1 MAESG
6 RVVSEREF
14 REWIPSCPVQIKKMR
29 IEEASPGGERTLTVF
44 SVPCGDFSV
53 RSFAAQIEYRDERRE
68 LLGTSEIADIGT
80 GESAPLAVTYE
91 KAAYASALIRSVTF
105 SSGEVWE
112 NRDLSPAVLPPNQK
126 ILWQTDPL
134 YETIRAECE
143 GTVPARFEPD
153 EIDGAWRCACGQIN
167 LESASACGSCGT
179 SRAWLKTHFDRTYLE
194 SRKAEL
200 GAKKANAPVHVKKV
214 RKTDNG
220 DKLKAALILGAAA
233 AVIVLAVLTV
243 KVFIPGAR
251 YSSAVKLAEA
261 GDYDGAVSIFSS
273 LGSFRDSADR
283 MRAAVYD
290 KAREMTG
297 LDEVNMTTSAASPW
311 FSIDE
316 NGVLSLRKDKYE
328 EKKGTIEEFVVPDM
342 VDGVIVRELDRNFF
356 LNCKELK
363 TATLS
368 DCLEVLGEQ
377 SFYNCEALET
387 VNFGK
392 NLKTIGPRCFINC
405 YALEDLE
412 IPDTVE
418 SLGVR
423 AFNNCVKLRRVVL
436 GKGITAVGDYTF
448 ALCVELKSVT
458 LTSPLTAVG
467 VGAFAECSSFE
478 KIFCRFP
485 ESDWIGFDLPAD
497 EENSPFLEAERLF
510 DQ

>member
-1 MAESG
+1 
-6 RVVSEREF
+6 
-14 REWIPSCPVQIKKMR
+14 
-29 IEEASPGGERTLTVF
+29 
-44 SVPCGDFSV
+44 
-53 RSFAAQIEYRDERRE
+53 
-68 LLGTSEIADIGT
+68 
-80 GESAPLAVTYE
+80 
-91 KAAYASALIRSVTF
+91 
-105 SSGEVWE
+105 
-112 NRDLSPAVLPPNQK
+112 
-126 ILWQTDPL
+126 
-134 YETIRAECE
+134 
-143 GTVPARFEPD
+143 
-153 EIDGAWRCACGQIN
+153 
-167 LESASACGSCGT
+167 
-179 SRAWLKTHFDRTYLE
+179 
-194 SRKAEL
+194 
-200 GAKKANAPVHVKKV
+200 
-214 RKTDNG
+214 
-220 DKLKAALILGAAA
+220 
-233 AVIVLAVLTV
+233 
-243 KVFIPGAR
+243 
-251 YSSAVKLAEA
+251 
-261 GDYDGAVSIFSS
+261 
-273 LGSFRDSADR
+273 

-290 KAREMTG
+290 KAKKMTG

-377 SFYNCEALET
+377 SFYNCESLET

-497 EENSPFLEAERLF
+497 EENRPFLEAERLF